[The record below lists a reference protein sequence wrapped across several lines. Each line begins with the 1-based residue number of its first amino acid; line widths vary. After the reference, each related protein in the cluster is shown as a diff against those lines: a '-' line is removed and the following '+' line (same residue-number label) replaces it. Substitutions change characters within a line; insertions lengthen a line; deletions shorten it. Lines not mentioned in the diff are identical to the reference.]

1 MKIGVIG
8 IGVMGDPI
16 ARNLKKAGMHVT
28 VHSRTPA
35 RCEPLKQ
42 LGIEVAGSP
51 AEVMA
56 ASNAVILMLPSNVE
70 TDQVLGRDADG
81 RVTLPVEGKT
91 VILMATVAPAYSQA
105 LGDALARE
113 GARYV
118 EAPVSGSKTPAQ
130 TAQLV
135 VLAAAADAA
144 HIDAVQPVF
153 DAIGKKTVRCGEVPS
168 AMRMKLATNLLLI
181 ASFEAI
187 TEAVHFAGGM
197 GLDVR
202 QFLDM
207 ALAGPLAS
215 DVMRTK
221 APKLLADD
229 FEPQAAIRHV
239 HKDISLVCEEAARR
253 GLWLPI
259 SQANRAL
266 FGVAMAQGQSE
277 DDAVAIIRVLRDAKL
292 G

>member
-16 ARNLKKAGMHVT
+16 ARNLKKAGMRVT

-56 ASNAVILMLPSNVE
+56 ASDAVILMLPSNVE
-70 TDQVLGRDADG
+70 TDQVLGRDAEG

-91 VILMATVAPAYSQA
+91 IILMATVAPAYSQA
-105 LGDALARE
+105 LGHALARE

-221 APKLLADD
+221 RPSCWPTTSSRRPPFATCTRTSAWCAK
-229 FEPQAAIRHV
+229 
-239 HKDISLVCEEAARR
+239 KRR
-253 GLWLPI
+253 GAGCGCRFRRPTARCSAWRWRRG
-259 SQANRAL
+259 SRKT
-266 FGVAMAQGQSE
+266 M
-277 DDAVAIIRVLRDAKL
+277 R
-292 G
+292 